1 MGSRPQYEHG
11 EVHLFFMWRKSRK
24 IDKKI
29 RATHYEP
36 SFLAIA
42 HQLIIL
48 IRVKV
53 LVYSSKKQL
62 YSAIFPPPMTATCI
76 KVYKRYVNIFSCMLD
91 NRHIHARQFKSI
103 CLYINVFFITSD
115 NLTLSEVIMLLTPP
129 RTANDCKITI
139 FLVIH
144 YH

>member
-1 MGSRPQYEHG
+1 ME
-11 EVHLFFMWRKSRK
+11 ESRK

-62 YSAIFPPPMTATCI
+62 YSAIFPPPPPPMKKTCI
-76 KVYKRYVNIFSCMLD
+76 KVYKKICKYFQL
-91 NRHIHARQFKSI
+91 HAR
-103 CLYINVFFITSD
+103 
-115 NLTLSEVIMLLTPP
+115 
-129 RTANDCKITI
+129 
-139 FLVIH
+139 
-144 YH
+144 